1 MLYRKI
7 INKIKNWYLNNNK
20 ALLIDGA
27 RQVGKT
33 TIIREFIKQNN
44 IDYLELN
51 LLENKDAL
59 EAFNSSSNS
68 KELLFRLSLIAN
80 RELKPNKTIIFIDEI
95 QEANDAITPIKFL
108 VDNSTY
114 RYIFSGSLLGV
125 KMQEIASIPVGYI
138 EFMQMYPLDFEEF
151 IIALGITKEIIKK
164 IEESFN
170 NRTPVD
176 SMLHNK
182 LMQLFNLYLLIGG
195 MPQVVKQFITTKDI
209 TNVNK
214 ELSYIDSAYKKDVT
228 KYNKNEKFQIQDIYD
243 LIPSELN
250 SQNKRFILKELN
262 EKKRFYYYEESFMW
276 LKNSGVALFVYN
288 VDNPIYPL
296 LASKKRTLF
305 KLFYLDVGLLSHKLF
320 KHNQISII
328 NGDTN
333 LNYGAIYEAFVA
345 QQLTANDV
353 ALFYNSS
360 KKNGEIDFLI
370 ELNNQVIPIEVK
382 SGKDYKRHSAL
393 NNLLNNKD
401 YPYAYILCKKNIEIK
416 DKKIYLP
423 IYMTLFIKEKIC
435 EHNQII
441 NIDFEAL
448 KKLK

>member
-164 IEESFN
+164 LEESFN

-195 MPQVVKQFITTKDI
+195 MPQVIKQFINTKDI

-214 ELSYIDSAYKKDVT
+214 ELSYIDSAYKKDIT

-250 SQNKRFILKELN
+250 SQNKRFILK
-262 EKKRFYYYEESFMW
+262 
-276 LKNSGVALFVYN
+276 
-288 VDNPIYPL
+288 
-296 LASKKRTLF
+296 
-305 KLFYLDVGLLSHKLF
+305 
-320 KHNQISII
+320 
-328 NGDTN
+328 
-333 LNYGAIYEAFVA
+333 
-345 QQLTANDV
+345 
-353 ALFYNSS
+353 
-360 KKNGEIDFLI
+360 
-370 ELNNQVIPIEVK
+370 
-382 SGKDYKRHSAL
+382 
-393 NNLLNNKD
+393 
-401 YPYAYILCKKNIEIK
+401 
-416 DKKIYLP
+416 
-423 IYMTLFIKEKIC
+423 
-435 EHNQII
+435 
-441 NIDFEAL
+441 
-448 KKLK
+448 